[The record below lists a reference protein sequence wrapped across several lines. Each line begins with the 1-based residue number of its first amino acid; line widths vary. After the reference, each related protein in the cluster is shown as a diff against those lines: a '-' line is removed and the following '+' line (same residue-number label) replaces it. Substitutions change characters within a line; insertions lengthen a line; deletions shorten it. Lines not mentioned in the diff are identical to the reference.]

1 MGAAGIRTAG
11 TTVLGARWQVQ
22 LIVAAGLGVG
32 GVAMLLDPGRAELVV
47 GLILGAFLLVEGI
60 VYVLGRMGGAPPDR
74 ADEIE
79 ALRAGVGLL
88 AAALLFGLSFLDAIT
103 LTGVRLILIIRGVPF
118 GLLGIGAWV
127 MSRQVVQ
134 RFGFLVAN
142 VLVVSV
148 GVILFATQFVDD
160 TLFGRIVTV
169 VAWAAIVLGIALALF
184 GLIRARAT
192 KPMGTGSAAE

>member
-1 MGAAGIRTAG
+1 M
-11 TTVLGARWQVQ
+11 
-22 LIVAAGLGVG
+22 
-32 GVAMLLDPGRAELVV
+32 
-47 GLILGAFLLVEGI
+47 
-60 VYVLGRMGGAPPDR
+60 
-74 ADEIE
+74 
-79 ALRAGVGLL
+79 
-88 AAALLFGLSFLDAIT
+88 
-103 LTGVRLILIIRGVPF
+103 PF

-169 VAWAAIVLGIALALF
+169 VAWAAIVLAIALALF